1 MFLLIVIFILLFSAF
16 IFWLFTVLS
25 NYRRLL
31 KVSDNFW
38 QLSRIP
44 LIGHLHLFPKSRYD
58 VPEFLIGHANRALR
72 DGHNAMCWWF
82 ASELNIWA
90 LDSESAKEIL
100 ENSAELIKGNDYDFF
115 KQWLGE
121 GLLLSTGAKWKR
133 QRRILTPTFHFAKL
147 EQYTDIFNGK
157 ARELVQSLT
166 NLASAD
172 DNSSKAEDIS
182 EMIRH
187 ISLAIAAEAIMGVR
201 LQKDSHC
208 EYVKAVADF
217 NRHLHDFVMT
227 PLFYFCPFAWFLL
240 GRGFATRKC
249 VHKLK
254 AFTAKI
260 IGERIEIRAQ
270 QRKHLDK
277 ERANN
282 KKSGDSFLDTLLDM
296 EGNDTLEPEELRE
309 QVDTFM
315 FAGHD
320 TTSHALIWTLWCIAC
335 HPQYQRLIHAEIDAK
350 CQEMNAKGIAEE
362 ISFKPAHVNELRY
375 MDRCIRESLRMFPAV
390 PVVERQLQN
399 DLAVNGKVWPRG
411 ALAVVAPIL
420 IHHNEQVYPNHW
432 QFDPDN
438 FLPEKVAK
446 RNAFDYIPFSGGPR
460 NCIGQKFAMLQL
472 KIVLAHLFY
481 NFHFS
486 TEVPFLQNLPA
497 LEPILRPQNGLP
509 LKITKRKCEII
520 MNEEQRLDLLMDEKN
535 SEKIE

>member
-1 MFLLIVIFILLFSAF
+1 MGRCAGVSNWPCKSGTSRWAQCD
-16 IFWLFTVLS
+16 VL
-25 NYRRLL
+25 
-31 KVSDNFW
+31 V
-38 QLSRIP
+38 
-44 LIGHLHLFPKSRYD
+44 
-58 VPEFLIGHANRALR
+58 
-72 DGHNAMCWWF
+72 
-82 ASELNIWA
+82 
-90 LDSESAKEIL
+90 EIL
-100 ENSAELIKGNDYDFF
+100 ENSVELTKGNDYNLF

-121 GLLLSTGAKWKR
+121 GLLLSTDAKWKR
-133 QRRILTPTFHFAKL
+133 QRRIMTPTFHFAKL
-147 EQYTDIFNGK
+147 NQYTDIFNGK

-172 DNSSKAEDIS
+172 DNSSKALDIS
-182 EMIRH
+182 EMIQH
-187 ISLAIAAEAIMGVR
+187 ISLAIATEAIMGVR

-217 NRHLHDFVMT
+217 NRHLHDFLMLRCFTSV
-227 PLFYFCPFAWFLL
+227 PSLGFCSA
-240 GRGFATRKC
+240 
-249 VHKLK
+249 
-254 AFTAKI
+254 I
-260 IGERIEIRAQ
+260 IGERIAIRAQ

-277 ERANN
+277 ERAE
-282 KKSGDSFLDTLLDM
+282 KGGDFFLYTLLDM
-296 EGNDTLEPEELRE
+296 EGNGTLEPEELHE

-350 CQEMNAKGIAEE
+350 CKKMNAKGIAEE
-362 ISFKPAHVNELRY
+362 ISFKSADVNELRY
-375 MDRCIRESLRMFPAV
+375 LDRCIRESLRMFPAV

-420 IHHNEQVYPNHW
+420 IHHNEQVYPNQWH
-432 QFDPDN
+432 FDPDN
-438 FLPEKVAK
+438 FLPEKMAK

-472 KIVLAHLFY
+472 KIVLAHLFCH
-481 NFHFS
+481 FRFS

-509 LKITKRKCEII
+509 LKIIKRECEII
-520 MNEEQRLDLLMDEKN
+520 TNEEKRLDLLMDEK
-535 SEKIE
+535 SE